1 MKLCRQ
7 SRVASAFIALLS
19 MLFMQLVL
27 AGYVCPPG
35 AATVAADA
43 TVQVSASMPPMP
55 GCDQVDMEQPSLC
68 HANAHA
74 VQQSLDKH
82 ALPLVSA
89 FVPASLTLVLHD
101 TKFLLAAHPCDLDAA
116 LLSGAPPPLTIRHC
130 CFRI

>member
-27 AGYVCPPG
+27 AGYVCPPP
-35 AATVAADA
+35 AATAAADA
-43 TVQVSASMPPMP
+43 SVQFSAHGMPMP

-82 ALPLVSA
+82 ALPPVPA
-89 FVPASLTLVLHD
+89 FVAAALTLVLHNSD
-101 TKFLLAAHPCDLDAA
+101 LQMVTHPFDLEAA

>member
-1 MKLCRQ
+1 MKLCRR
-7 SRVASAFIALLS
+7 SRVASAILALLS

-27 AGYVCPPG
+27 AGYACPPG
-35 AATVAADA
+35 TSASAADA
-43 TVQVSASMPPMP
+43 VMQSGARTMPMP

-82 ALPLVSA
+82 ALPPLTA
-89 FVPASLTLVLHD
+89 FVPASLTLVLAD
-101 TKFLLAAHPCDLDAA
+101 TTLLLTAPAFDRDVA
-116 LLSGAPPPLTIRHC
+116 LLFSAPPPISILHC